1 MNVRIHKG
9 KKRSVIAHVGDSGNG
24 FTVQQHFERRDMVS
38 HRRLPLTDTRAT
50 LTHPHR

>member
-9 KKRSVIAHVGDSGNG
+9 KKRSVIAHVGDRCDR
-24 FTVQQHFERRDMVS
+24 FTIEQHVERRDMVS

-50 LTHPHR
+50 LAHPHR